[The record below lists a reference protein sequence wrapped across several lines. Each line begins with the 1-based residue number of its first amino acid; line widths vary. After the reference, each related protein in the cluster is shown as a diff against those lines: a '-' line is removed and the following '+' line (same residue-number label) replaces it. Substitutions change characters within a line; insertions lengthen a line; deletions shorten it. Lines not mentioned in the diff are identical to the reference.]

1 MCILEFWQGLN
12 LNWLFR
18 IWVYIEIETDSSKN
32 VKNVELYQLYI
43 YVQTDRQ
50 LLIGVI
56 ALKWIIWSLVIAYL
70 QGDIDLAKKSC
81 K

>member
-43 YVQTDRQ
+43 YVQTVRQ